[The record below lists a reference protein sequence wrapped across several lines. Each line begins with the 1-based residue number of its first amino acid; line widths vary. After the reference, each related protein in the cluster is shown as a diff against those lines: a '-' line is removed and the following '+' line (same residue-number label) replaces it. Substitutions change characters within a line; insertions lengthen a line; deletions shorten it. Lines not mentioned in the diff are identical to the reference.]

1 MKKKKKILLVD
12 DNTDSLREMR
22 SLLNSISFKDIFLTD
37 SIDKAWVI
45 VNKKQIDCV
54 ICTWEMTAMS
64 GLSLLRSIRNED
76 NFFNLP
82 FFLSH
87 HAFTKIKV
95 IQAGHSGV
103 TGLFVKPYSANNVKQ
118 KLLKLP
124 AQYNIPEPTYEND
137 MLEKG
142 KKFAESGS
150 FEKAISVLDTLLEN
164 GETAEFYYNK
174 GYILTTENRFEEA
187 IRAFKKATQLDRLF
201 AKAYQEMGKAYLK
214 LGRRKEAEKYLQKA
228 ADINMENDDIETAE
242 KILNDIMEMDPQTV
256 NIYNSL
262 GVLHRKKGNLEFA
275 LKQYIKAL
283 KVHPEE
289 PFIMYNIGRLYLDM
303 NNAAKG
309 KEYFEMALKQNPQFK
324 EAKQVIRAIELGS
337 L

>member
-1 MKKKKKILLVD
+1 MNKKKILLVD
-12 DNTDSLREMR
+12 DNKDSLREMR
-22 SLLNSISFKDIFLTD
+22 SLLESISYKNVFLTD

-45 VNKKQIDCV
+45 VNRNEVDCV

-76 NFFNLP
+76 NLFNFP
-82 FFLSH
+82 FYLSH

-103 TGLFVKPYSANNVKQ
+103 TGLLVKPYNSQNVKN
-118 KLLKLP
+118 KLDNLP
-124 AQYNIPEPTYEND
+124 AQYKKPEPSYEND

-142 KKFAESGS
+142 KKFAEEGS
-150 FEKAISVLDTLLEN
+150 YEKAISVLDTLIEK

-275 LKQYIKAL
+275 LKQYMKAL
-283 KVHPEE
+283 KVHPDE

-303 NNAAKG
+303 NEALKG
-309 KEYFEMALKQNPQFK
+309 KIYFERALRKNPQFK